1 MFRRIVNESSWT
13 VVIKLNVLVLYI
25 LAFAEG
31 SNNWLINDWPNG
43 KIFLPCSHLK
53 LYIVKN
59 GKAISPAILF
69 FEYSWSY
76 YSFLHF
82 IHIDSPSIDIFNSDV
97 VDVTEI
103 ISYEA
108 YRSPAT

>member
-1 MFRRIVNESSWT
+1 MIPD
-13 VVIKLNVLVLYI
+13 LQ
-25 LAFAEG
+25 
-31 SNNWLINDWPNG
+31 NN
-43 KIFLPCSHLK
+43 IFTSFFHCSHLS
-53 LYIVKN
+53 YIIVKD
-59 GKAISPAILF
+59 GKAISPAILV

-108 YRSPAT
+108 YRSPST